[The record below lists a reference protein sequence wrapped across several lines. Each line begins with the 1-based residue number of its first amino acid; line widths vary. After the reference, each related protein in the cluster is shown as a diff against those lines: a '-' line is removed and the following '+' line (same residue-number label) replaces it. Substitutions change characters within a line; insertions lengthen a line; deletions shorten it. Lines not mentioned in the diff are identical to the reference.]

1 MGMQATSSP
10 HGNTLEAPTHLRPQ
24 GVWGCLR
31 GVEMQRWCQQHTY
44 VPKKPPA
51 DPSNPEW
58 GPHHTHLADKMLSVR
73 EGGCFGTFRGFVQGG
88 KFG

>member
-1 MGMQATSSP
+1 MGMQAT
-10 HGNTLEAPTHLRPQ
+10 TETHLRHLHICAHRAL
-24 GVWGCLR
+24 GGACE

-58 GPHHTHLADKMLSVR
+58 GPHHAHLADKMLSVR
-73 EGGCFGTFRGFVQGG
+73 EGGCFGTFRGFVEGG